1 MIGVEASMTALDQG
15 LEQVKLAYENV
26 AQLEHLA
33 SEIEAGV
40 GGEPGAAKELIR
52 PCGQLLQKLL
62 EAQGSV
68 ETLLEK
74 LFVAS
79 KAEMAGRR

>member
-1 MIGVEASMTALDQG
+1 MTALDQE
-15 LEQVKLAYENV
+15 LEQVKLAYGTV
-26 AQLEHLA
+26 AQLKQLA
-33 SEIEAGV
+33 SEIEEGV
-40 GGEPGAAKELIR
+40 RGDPEAARELIR

-68 ETLLEK
+68 ETLLDR

-79 KAEMAGRR
+79 RP

>member
-1 MIGVEASMTALDQG
+1 MTALDQE
-15 LEQVKLAYENV
+15 LEQVKLAYGTV
-26 AQLEHLA
+26 SQLKQLA
-33 SEIEAGV
+33 SEIEEGV
-40 GGEPGAAKELIR
+40 CGDPEAAKELIR

-68 ETLLEK
+68 ETLLDR

-79 KAEMAGRR
+79 RP